1 LEFFSYFVTH
11 SDLIADAI
19 IRHFLLFLISMAFAI
34 AVGIFLS
41 IVITREGHEKV
52 GQVILSITG
61 ASQAVPSVAVIALV
75 FLFIGIGMKP
85 ALVALVIYSLVPIVF
100 NATSGI
106 LSVDPGVLE
115 AAKGMGLTRTQRLWS
130 IKIPLAMPVIMSG
143 IRSSATINIGTVT
156 VAAVIGAGGLGD
168 IIYTGLKLN
177 RPEMILIGAGLA
189 AIIAILVDTV
199 LMYVERKVTPK
210 GLA

>member
-1 LEFFSYFVTH
+1 
-11 SDLIADAI
+11 
-19 IRHFLLFLISMAFAI
+19 MAFAI

-41 IVITREGHEKV
+41 IVITREGHEKM

-115 AAKGMGLTRTQRLWS
+115 AAKGMGLTKSQRLWH

-177 RPEMILIGAGLA
+177 RPEMIFIGAGLA

>member
-1 LEFFSYFVTH
+1 MEFFSYFVTH
-11 SDLIADAI
+11 SDMITDAI

>member
-1 LEFFSYFVTH
+1 MEFFSYFVTH
-11 SDLIADAI
+11 SDLIADSI

-115 AAKGMGLTRTQRLWS
+115 AAKGMGLTKSQRLWH

-156 VAAVIGAGGLGD
+156 VAAIIGAGGLGD

-177 RPEMILIGAGLA
+177 RPEMIFIGAGLA